1 VMRGFLD
8 DPDAAVDQ
16 SCVEE
21 MTLPAIVTT
30 P

>member
-1 VMRGFLD
+1 MGGFLA
-8 DPDAAVDQ
+8 DPDAAVDR

-21 MTLPAIVTT
+21 MTLPAIVTS